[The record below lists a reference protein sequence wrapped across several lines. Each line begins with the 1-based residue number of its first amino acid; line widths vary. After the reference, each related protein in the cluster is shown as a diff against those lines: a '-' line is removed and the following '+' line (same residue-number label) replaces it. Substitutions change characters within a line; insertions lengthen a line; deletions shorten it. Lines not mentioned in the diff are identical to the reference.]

1 MLPTHAHAMHMHVH
15 ARVHVHV
22 HGVRRREYTI
32 RWSYAAADHALGA
45 RHAALLVEHLEKV

>member
-1 MLPTHAHAMHMHVH
+1 MLSMHAQAMHMHVH
-15 ARVHVHV
+15 ARVHVHA